1 VDLATD
7 FICDRYMVSDVF
19 DETMMDHTALILIGA
34 SHLRS
39 IGRFFS
45 QEDWRVIDLA
55 TPGWRISENSVKIKV
70 EEIKN
75 LAEDFDV
82 KTSVCILQLYDN
94 SIYLVGGPGGVRHLP
109 ARDPAGKY
117 HVDGPLL
124 VADKPGVKDLTAKLM
139 PLIKELGES
148 KKVFLTP
155 LASYWLAP
163 CCDKPDHL
171 VNCRER
177 GTYPSSTA
185 PSQHCATASETPC
198 LPGESRT
205 TGFSAQTK

>member
-1 VDLATD
+1 MDLATD
-7 FICDRYMVSDVF
+7 FICDRYMDSDVF

-82 KTSVCILQLYDN
+82 KTSMCCSCMITAYTWTAA
-94 SIYLVGGPGGVRHLP
+94 LVGSGTYLRETLR
-109 ARDPAGKY
+109 ASTT
-117 HVDGPLL
+117 
-124 VADKPGVKDLTAKLM
+124 LTAL
-139 PLIKELGES
+139 
-148 KKVFLTP
+148 
-155 LASYWLAP
+155 
-163 CCDKPDHL
+163 
-171 VNCRER
+171 
-177 GTYPSSTA
+177 
-185 PSQHCATASETPC
+185 C
-198 LPGESRT
+198 L
-205 TGFSAQTK
+205 